1 MRFAVHY
8 RQEFPVHVALG
19 ALALLIW
26 AINFSSLLRDGD
38 HLSTGP
44 GLALVWFMVLLAA
57 AGLLKAVGLARSRS
71 PAVQLGQDGLV
82 DRRWSRKPIS
92 WFNIAEFDTL
102 RRFGVWVVQL
112 RLKNPAADPPQTLAA
127 RFGRSSGLVP
137 ADAVLVLVPGL
148 DCSADE
154 LAQRILDIGTAAIET
169 AQEAEE
175 WARASPYAA
184 PPNG

>member
-8 RQEFPVHVALG
+8 RDQFPVHIALG

-26 AINFSSLLRDGD
+26 AVDFSFLLRDGD

-44 GLALVWFMVLLAA
+44 GLALVWFMALLAA
-57 AGLLKAVGLARSRS
+57 AGLLKAVGLARSRQ
-71 PAVQLGQDGLV
+71 PAVRLGQDGIV

-92 WFNIAEFDTL
+92 WFNIAEFDPL

-112 RLKNPAADPPQTLAA
+112 RLKNPAADPPRTLAA
-127 RFGRSSGLVP
+127 RVGRGTGLVP
-137 ADAVLVLVPGL
+137 HDAVLLVVPGL
-148 DCSADE
+148 DCTADE
-154 LAQRILDIGTAAIET
+154 LAQRILEIGTAAIET

-175 WARASPYAA
+175 WAKASPYAA

>member
-8 RQEFPVHVALG
+8 RDQLAVHVALG

-26 AINFSSLLRDGD
+26 AVDFSFLLRDAEHQATD
-38 HLSTGP
+38 L
-44 GLALVWFMVLLAA
+44 GLLLVWFMALLAL
-57 AGLLKAVGLARSRS
+57 AGLAKAAWLARSQI
-71 PAVQLGQDGLV
+71 PAVRLGQDGIV

-92 WFNIAEFDTL
+92 WFNIAEFDPL

-112 RLKNPAADPPQTLAA
+112 RLKNPEADPPRTLAA
-127 RFGRSSGLVP
+127 RLGRSTGLVP
-137 ADAVLVLVPGL
+137 HDAVLLVVPGL
-148 DCSADE
+148 DCTADE
-154 LAQRILDIGTAAIET
+154 LAQRILEIGTAAIET

-175 WARASPYAA
+175 WAKASPYAA

>member
-8 RQEFPVHVALG
+8 RDQLPVHLALG

-26 AINFSSLLRDGD
+26 AVDFSFLLRDAE
-38 HLSTGP
+38 HPSTTLGVV
-44 GLALVWFMVLLAA
+44 LVWFMALLAM
-57 AGLLKAVGLARSRS
+57 AGLAKAAGLARSTS
-71 PAVQLGQDGLV
+71 PAVRLGQDGLV
-82 DRRWSRKPIS
+82 DRRWSRQPIS
-92 WFNIAEFDTL
+92 WFNIAEFDPL
-102 RRFGVWVVQL
+102 RRFGVRVVRL
-112 RLKNPAADPPQTLAA
+112 RLKNPEADPPETLLA
-127 RFGRSSGLVP
+127 RLARGTGLVP

-148 DCSADE
+148 DCTADE
-154 LAQRILDIGTAAIET
+154 LAQRILEIGTAAIET